1 MIDKGI
7 PIPRLGR
14 PRTTAGEEGRQ
25 MKPGDSRLCDS
36 ESEASTVKSA
46 IRLSGGKAAIRKVEG
61 GWRVWRKA

>member
-1 MIDKGI
+1 
-7 PIPRLGR
+7 
-14 PRTTAGEEGRQ
+14 